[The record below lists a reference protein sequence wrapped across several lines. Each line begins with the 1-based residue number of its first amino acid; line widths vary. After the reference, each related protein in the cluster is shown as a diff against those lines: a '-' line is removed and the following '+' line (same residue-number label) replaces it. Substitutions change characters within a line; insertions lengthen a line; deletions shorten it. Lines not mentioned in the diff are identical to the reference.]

1 MKQKFNRLVRNKRG
15 ATSIE
20 YALIGSLISLAVV
33 VGATGIGINLTDG
46 FTELHT
52 LLADGIATA
61 SGGGGGGSTP

>member
-1 MKQKFNRLVRNKRG
+1 MKQKFDRLVQNKLG

-33 VGATGIGINLTDG
+33 VGATGIGVNLTNG

-52 LLADGIATA
+52 LLVDGIANA
-61 SGGGGGGSTP
+61 EANGG